1 VAISSS
7 FKRVLFMDKQFYV
20 YIMTNK
26 NNTVL
31 YTGMTNDLHR
41 RVFEHKNKLLDGF
54 TKKYNI
60 NKLVFYEMY
69 DDIRY
74 AISREKQIKGG
85 TRARKIELIKEMNSG
100 WKDLYDAI

>member
-1 VAISSS
+1 
-7 FKRVLFMDKQFYV
+7 MDKQFFV
-20 YIMTNK
+20 YIMTNR

-31 YTGMTNDLHR
+31 YTGVTNDLHR

-54 TKKYNI
+54 TKKYNV

-74 AISREKQIKGG
+74 AISREKQIKSG
-85 TRARKIELIKEMNSG
+85 TRARKIELIEEMNSG
-100 WKDLYDAI
+100 WTDLYAAI